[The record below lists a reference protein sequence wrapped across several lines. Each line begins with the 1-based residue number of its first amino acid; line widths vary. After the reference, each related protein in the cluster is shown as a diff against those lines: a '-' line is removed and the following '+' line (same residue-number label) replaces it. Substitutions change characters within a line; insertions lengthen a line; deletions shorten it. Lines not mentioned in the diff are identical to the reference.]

1 MMMMMMMM
9 IYQIRSVTVD
19 ALAGRESSIKE
30 DDDDDD
36 ADLPGTIREGR

>member
-9 IYQIRSVTVD
+9 IYQIRSVKVD

-30 DDDDDD
+30 DDDDD